1 MIHLTLWNSITTDLY
16 NKVILLFTPPP
27 FENNKEFWVVHTR
40 FYNYLFI
47 YKHSSSSLLSI
58 IFTNVQDIGGLLS
71 LTKMREIDPYKCTN
85 GIPKSCLLEP
95 KLALT
100 LTAWVALRNLFCGRV
115 SLYWNLNRR
124 LTCLFCLPK
133 KRENIER
140 LSTPNISMIPTSNN
154 CKN

>member
-1 MIHLTLWNSITTDLY
+1 MHYLGYTCNWSDQIFIFLKPLWI
-16 NKVILLFTPPP
+16 KVFFYSYPYIYACSGVYLG
-27 FENNKEFWVVHTR
+27 KEFWVVHTR

-100 LTAWVALRNLFCGRV
+100 LTAWVVWMRNVAQFVLR
-115 SLYWNLNRR
+115 
-124 LTCLFCLPK
+124 P
-133 KRENIER
+133 
-140 LSTPNISMIPTSNN
+140 
-154 CKN
+154 CKLVLKSK